1 MKTTLKIAWRN
12 IWRNPRRSWVLITTV
27 AVAVI
32 GYVGTTSFT
41 RGFMY
46 EMVNS
51 AIRYY
56 GGHIQIIPEGY
67 DTKPNI
73 QLRLSHPDRMAEAL
87 ARVPGIHFAPLVTF
101 KGMAS
106 SSEASGGVV
115 INGIDPQKERQ
126 VTIVSEKIIAGDY
139 FESETANAAVIGEE
153 LAERLNVRLGEK
165 IILMASALDQNI
177 ASGAFRV
184 VGIFRTVSTDF
195 DRAFV
200 FIRLDDAQKLIGY
213 QDEITAFSIH
223 LQQGY
228 DLQQTVERLRETLP
242 PGDFKIQTWRE
253 RNPVLVLSL
262 EVYEYFIFLFLLI
275 IVTAVAF
282 TIVNSFLMVIYER
295 IREFGVMMAMG
306 VLPKRIRRMLYWE
319 TLFLTLIGS
328 TVGIVLSYLIFG
340 YWRRHGLD
348 LSATSDALGKL
359 GISTVIYPEILM
371 SDLLIGLGVIVSL
384 TWIAVLYPAY
394 KASRFHVVDAL
405 NFV

>member
-1 MKTTLKIAWRN
+1 MKTYLKIAWRN

-51 AIRYY
+51 AISYY
-56 GGHIQIIPEGY
+56 AGHIQIIPKGY
-67 DTKPNI
+67 DVNPNI
-73 QLRLSHPDRMAEAL
+73 KLRLANPARFEQAL
-87 ARVPGIHFAPLVTF
+87 ARVPGITYAPLITF

-115 INGIDPQKERQ
+115 INGIEPQKERH
-126 VTIVSEKIIAGDY
+126 VTILSEKIIEGTY
-139 FESETANAAVIGEE
+139 LESELPNAAIIGEE
-153 LAERLNVRLGEK
+153 LAKRLHVRLGEK
-165 IILMASALDQNI
+165 IVLMANSVDQNI

-184 VGIFRTVSTDF
+184 VGIFRTVSTEF

-200 FIRLDDAQKLIGY
+200 FIRLKDAQRLIGY
-213 QDEITAFSIH
+213 GDEVTAFSIH

-228 DLQQTVERLRETLP
+228 DLNQTVQRMQEAL
-242 PGDFKIQTWRE
+242 GDGPFKIQTWRE
-253 RNPVLVLSL
+253 RDPVLVLSL

-306 VLPKRIRRMLYWE
+306 VLPKKIRHMLYWE

-328 TVGIVLSYLIFG
+328 GVGIVLSYLIFG
-340 YWRRHGLD
+340 YWRHHGLD

-359 GISTVIYPEILM
+359 GISTVIYPEILL
-371 SDLLIGLGVIVSL
+371 SDLLIGLAVIVLL
-384 TWIAVLYPAY
+384 TWIAVLYPAF
-394 KASRFHVVDAL
+394 KASRFNVVDAL